1 MRLHKFTELI
11 KNDVTTFGKNMAKLQ
26 GQGLAVEECSKEEW
40 MSSFLAWLEYETD
53 MHAVYWAEG

>member
-1 MRLHKFTELI
+1 MKLDDFVWLI
-11 KNDVTTFGKNMAKLQ
+11 KDSVATYGENMKELQ
-26 GQGLAVEECSKEEW
+26 HRNQCVMELSKEEW